1 MTELNRVA
9 DLRWRK
15 SAASVS
21 GECVEVASIEQTVLV
36 RDSKDRHGPRLTFS
50 TRAWRNFLI
59 MMHKGTVGPQ
69 DKFPE
74 QCTKLI
80 LSTCTRANGQA

>member
-21 GECVEVASIEQTVLV
+21 GECVEVASMEQTVLV
-36 RDSKDRHGPRLTFS
+36 RDSKDRCGPRLTFS
-50 TRAWRNFLI
+50 THAWRNFLI
-59 MMHKGTVGPQ
+59 MMYRSTVSPR

-74 QCTKLI
+74 
-80 LSTCTRANGQA
+80 